1 MEIVT
6 KKLTDL
12 IPYEKNPRKNDEA
25 VKYVANSIRDFGFK
39 VPIVIDKNN
48 VIVAGHTRYKAS
60 QELGLEEV
68 PCIVADD
75 LNEEQINAFR
85 LADNKSGEIAE
96 WDIDL
101 LLGEMENIINLDM
114 TDYGFE
120 SLVEDTDPDEVI
132 EDVVPDVPEEPKAR
146 YGDIYKLG
154 NHRLMCGDSTNP
166 DDVAKLMGGEIVDMV
181 FTDPP
186 YGVSYQGNVS
196 PDAKEWEMI
205 ANDDLRGDKLF
216 QFLLEAFKNIK
227 TYLKQGGAFYIWYAN
242 GNTLEFENALLGAG
256 LKKKQIIIWQ
266 KGMVLGH
273 SDYHWTY
280 EPCLYGCHPE
290 QNSTWYGDR
299 TQKTLWDLSK
309 KEIKDMKKDEMQD
322 ILERLWNDKDIWEI
336 SRDNTQEYVHP
347 TQKPVG
353 LSAKALHNS
362 TQRGDNVLD
371 LFGGSGSTLMGCEQL
386 ERKAFVMEYDPK
398 YVDVIIERWE
408 NFTGQKA
415 ELIQK
420 GK

>member
-309 KEIKDMKKDEMQD
+309 KEIKDMKKDEMQA